1 MCAGPVRTGGGAPT
15 NEAGTT
21 PYGRSTRLGCECVP
35 DRFAPGGP
43 AIRRCSYRQA
53 CPPRV
58 VGAPSGC
65 ECVMGRFAPGAVL
78 LQMKLA
84 PPRTVGAPAP
94 GANACPP
101 GSHRGRCS
109 YKGTWPDLCCRST
122 LRVRMCD
129 RPVRTGRSG
138 DPAVLLQTN
147 PAAGGYSARVQVEVR
162 PNMGVPTKPRSLRM
176 LSPSRVMRPW

>member
-1 MCAGPVRTGGGAPT
+1 TGGGAPT

-58 VGAPSGC
+58 VGAP
-65 ECVMGRFAPGAVL
+65 
-78 LQMKLA
+78 
-84 PPRTVGAPAP
+84 AP

-101 GSHRGRCS
+101 GSHRGGAPTN
-109 YKGTWPDLCCRST
+109 KPCRRGLFGAGPGGGAAEHGGADEAAEFEYVVSFQGNAA
-122 LRVRMCD
+122 LVGLAAFRV
-129 RPVRTGRSG
+129 VYA
-138 DPAVLLQTN
+138 AVL
-147 PAAGGYSARVQVEVR
+147 PGFAIAAGLH
-162 PNMGVPTKPRSLRM
+162 VPEDAQ
-176 LSPSRVMRPW
+176 